1 MNITELEEWC
11 LSQPEIKSV
20 ETAVSFYPLGHY
32 GVNDI
37 SPITEMRTTIV
48 LADGEEWNDLCG
60 RTGAD
65 YRADEAAMDIMCQT
79 SQMVIQRF
87 LDSRGTANAEED
99 T

>member
-20 ETAVSFYPLGHY
+20 ETELAYYPLGY
-32 GVNDI
+32 GDED
-37 SPITEMRTTIV
+37 SQLTELRTTIV
-48 LADGEEWNDLCG
+48 LVNGKEWNDLCR

-65 YRADEAAMDIMCQT
+65 YRADDAAMDIMCRT
-79 SQMVIQRF
+79 SQAVIQRF
-87 LDSRGTANAEED
+87 LDSRGTTNAEED